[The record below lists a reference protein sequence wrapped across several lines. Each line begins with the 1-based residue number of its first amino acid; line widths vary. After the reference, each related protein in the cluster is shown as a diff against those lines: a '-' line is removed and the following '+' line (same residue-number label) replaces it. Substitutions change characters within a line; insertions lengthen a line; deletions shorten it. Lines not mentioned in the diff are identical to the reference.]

1 MYINTDWIKSEIG
14 VLQILTGVAVFFVY
28 PNPAGKGSHWTQLE
42 IPQDSFKIL
51 SPQHMVCLIK
61 KKNRKNTF

>member
-42 IPQDSFKIL
+42 ISTGSYQMASDEKCSRRP
-51 SPQHMVCLIK
+51 
-61 KKNRKNTF
+61 T

>member
-1 MYINTDWIKSEIG
+1 MNINTDWIKSEIG

-42 IPQDSFKIL
+42 KSEFLK
-51 SPQHMVCLIK
+51 LIR
-61 KKNRKNTF
+61 NL

>member
-42 IPQDSFKIL
+42 IFKDSGLL
-51 SPQHMVCLIK
+51 S
-61 KKNRKNTF
+61 

>member
-42 IPQDSFKIL
+42 IVQASPEEQQPQYL
-51 SPQHMVCLIK
+51 V
-61 KKNRKNTF
+61 

>member
-42 IPQDSFKIL
+42 KSAY
-51 SPQHMVCLIK
+51 
-61 KKNRKNTF
+61 NRNL

>member
-42 IPQDSFKIL
+42 KPQVLELRKSF
-51 SPQHMVCLIK
+51 C
-61 KKNRKNTF
+61 

>member
-42 IPQDSFKIL
+42 KSEFLK
-51 SPQHMVCLIK
+51 LIR
-61 KKNRKNTF
+61 NL

>member
-42 IPQDSFKIL
+42 ISPVLELQRKLLLYSKIL
-51 SPQHMVCLIK
+51 E
-61 KKNRKNTF
+61 